1 MNNCPN
7 AMHRYLGQTID
18 MESVFIQF
26 QWRKIWYKIILRQI
40 WDYFIDSYK
49 VDNIKFCAFLSMES
63 SSDFMLQYAVK
74 GEYTNFR
81 GAWLN
86 DTYFLVAKR
95 FFTDR
100 THFKLEAHEVCEFN
114 HHSFQIR
121 PTHILS
127 MLFLGCRITRTNKR
141 WDFLIQIFKTCKYRA
156 NIWGE

>member
-18 MESVFIQF
+18 MESVLFNSSGGKSDIRLF
-26 QWRKIWYKIILRQI
+26 WDKFEIILLI
-40 WDYFIDSYK
+40 ATKLTISNSVHFY
-49 VDNIKFCAFLSMES
+49 ES

-74 GEYTNFR
+74 GEYRNFR

-127 MLFLGCRITRTNKR
+127 LLFLGCHITKTNKR